1 MRKPMIVLT
10 ARADQNE
17 LNRTFYDNDSYFE
30 AVHRAGGI
38 PVLMMCA
45 SAEDAEAA
53 AQRFDGLLVTG
64 GEDVDP
70 ALYRQKPDAKTVRID
85 ADIEQSD
92 LLLYEAFCRVH
103 KPVLGICRG
112 IQIINAADGGTLIQD
127 ILDSGASKMEH
138 EQHLRKPPVPRG
150 QTAHRVQLTP
160 GTVLHSIFGAE
171 YAVNSYH
178 HQCVDQAA
186 PSFVVAARSEDGLI
200 EGLEKN
206 GVLAVQWHPERLL
219 SDSKELQ
226 IFAYLIRSSR
236 SLQ

>member
-1 MRKPMIVLT
+1 MKPLIVLT
-10 ARADQNE
+10 ARADKNE
-17 LNRTFYDNDSYFE
+17 MNRRFYDNDSYFE
-30 AVHRAGGI
+30 AVRKAGGI
-38 PVLMMCA
+38 PVLMMCTEEA
-45 SAEDAEAA
+45 DALAA

-70 ALYRQKPDAKTVRID
+70 ALYGQTADAKTGRID
-85 ADIEQSD
+85 ADVEQSD
-92 LLLYEAFCRVH
+92 ILLYRAFCRAR

-127 ILDSGASKMEH
+127 ILDSDPAKLEH

-186 PSFVVAARSEDGLI
+186 PGFVVAARSEDGLI
-200 EGLEKN
+200 EGLEKDR
-206 GVLAVQWHPERLL
+206 VLAVQWHPERLI
-219 SDSKELQ
+219 SDPKELQ
-226 IFAYLIRSSR
+226 IFTYLIRSSR